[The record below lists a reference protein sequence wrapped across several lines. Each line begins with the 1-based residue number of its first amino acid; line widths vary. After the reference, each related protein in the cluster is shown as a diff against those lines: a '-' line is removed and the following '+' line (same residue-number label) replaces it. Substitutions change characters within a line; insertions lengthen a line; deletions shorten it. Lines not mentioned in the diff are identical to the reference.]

1 MKKLIFLTI
10 VAVSFT
16 FPLSHALSME
26 FAPVGS
32 DSISMGGAGVASAKG
47 GYAPY
52 YNPALLAEQENSVDI
67 SFAFGAS
74 ERNVNLADKID
85 TLANMKIKDSF
96 DNLQNI
102 SSFDQSKIQ
111 QYKNDIQNIGN
122 FVNVVLS
129 IDQKNGL
136 QVMPGINIG
145 CQIKQFGFGFF
156 TVSDVTAAAVIDST
170 YNQIIIKTGPVGGE
184 VYPKYDPNNPN
195 LVVNPDV
202 GVDYYNKYSIE
213 YALNNNKTYIDL
225 TGLAYVEIPISGGYQ
240 FDTKAGKFDVGGSIK
255 VMPGY
260 TLDRNISVDTSSGDV
275 STDISKDIKNS
286 VSWGIDLGL
295 LYLPP
300 ILDNLSIG
308 LVGKNLNTPKFKTAS
323 PNDDLKV
330 KPMARMGIAY
340 GFLGDRLT
348 AALDADLTKN
358 ETYIPG
364 YYSQYIG
371 GGVNFRPIRWI
382 SIRAGLMQNIQESVE
397 GVIITGGI
405 GLGLKIFQFD
415 LSALSSTKTSSYNG
429 TTIPDYAKVQ
439 FGITSK
445 W

>member
-1 MKKLIFLTI
+1 MKKLIFLTLL
-10 VAVSFT
+10 AVSVT
-16 FPLSHALSME
+16 FPISRALSME

-52 YNPALLAEQENSVDI
+52 YNPALLAEQENGVDI
-67 SFAFGAS
+67 SFALSAAV
-74 ERNVNLADKID
+74 RNVDLAEQIDMLADLNFNDLI
-85 TLANMKIKDSF
+85 N
-96 DNLQNI
+96 NI
-102 SSFDQSKIQ
+102 LNNPSESTESINKLLEF
-111 QYKNDIQNIGN
+111 KNELFTIPE
-122 FVNVVLS
+122 
-129 IDQKNGL
+129 KNGV
-136 QVMPGINIG
+136 QIMPGINLG
-145 CQIKQFGFGFF
+145 CQIKQFGFGLY
-156 TVSDVTAAAVIDST
+156 TVSDATATAVIDQAHNSL
-170 YNQIIIKTGPVGGE
+170 IIEGDYESITGYVNLD
-184 VYPKYDPNNPN
+184 DPNNPVQSN
-195 LVVNPDV
+195 ETEYIDH
-202 GVDYYNKYSIE
+202 SIE
-213 YALNNNKTYIDL
+213 YAINNGLTYVDL

-240 FDTKAGKFDVGGSIK
+240 FDTKAGKFDVGGSLK

-260 TLDRNISVDTSSGDV
+260 TVD
-275 STDISKDIKNS
+275 KDIKIDTGTGDILSDIRKNEESS

-295 LYLPP
+295 LYIPP
-300 ILDNLSIG
+300 KLDNLSIG
-308 LVGKNLNTPKFKTAS
+308 LVGKNLNTPKFKTAP
-323 PNDDLKV
+323 PNNDLKV

-340 GFLGDRLT
+340 GFLGDRLI
-348 AALDADLTKN
+348 AALDADLTRN

-371 GGVNFRPIRWI
+371 GGINFRPIRWI
-382 SIRAGLMQNIQESVE
+382 SIRAGLMQNIQESIE

>member
-1 MKKLIFLTI
+1 MKKLVFLTI
-10 VAVSFT
+10 LAVSFI
-16 FPLSHALSME
+16 FPISHALSME

-47 GYAPY
+47 AYAPY
-52 YNPALLAEQENSVDI
+52 YNPALLAEQENNVDI
-67 SFAFGAS
+67 SFALSGS
-74 ERNVNLADKID
+74 VRNVELAEQIDMLADLNFNDLINNI
-85 TLANMKIKDSF
+85 LNNPYDSTESINKLLEF
-96 DNLQNI
+96 
-102 SSFDQSKIQ
+102 
-111 QYKNDIQNIGN
+111 KNELFTIPE
-122 FVNVVLS
+122 
-129 IDQKNGL
+129 KNGL
-136 QVMPGINIG
+136 QIMPGFNLG
-145 CQIKQFGFGFF
+145 CQIKQLGFGLY
-156 TVSDVTAAAVIDST
+156 TVSDATATAIIDQAHNSM
-170 YNQIIIKTGPVGGE
+170 IIKGDYGSITGYVNLDDPDNPVQSNE
-184 VYPKYDPNNPN
+184 AEYKAR
-195 LVVNPDV
+195 
-202 GVDYYNKYSIE
+202 SIE
-213 YALNNNKTYIDL
+213 YALDNGLTYIDL

-240 FDTKAGKFDVGGSIK
+240 FATKAGKFDVGGSLK

-260 TLDRNISVDTSSGDV
+260 TVDKDIKIDTSTGDI
-275 STDISKDIKNS
+275 STDIRKDEESS

-295 LYLPP
+295 LYIPP
-300 ILDNLSIG
+300 KLDNLSIG
-308 LVGKNLNTPKFKTAS
+308 LVGKNLNTPKFKTS
-323 PNDDLKV
+323 SSGDLKV

-397 GVIITGGI
+397 GIIITGGI

-415 LSALSSTKTSSYNG
+415 LSAQSSTKTSSYNG

-439 FGITSK
+439 LGITSR